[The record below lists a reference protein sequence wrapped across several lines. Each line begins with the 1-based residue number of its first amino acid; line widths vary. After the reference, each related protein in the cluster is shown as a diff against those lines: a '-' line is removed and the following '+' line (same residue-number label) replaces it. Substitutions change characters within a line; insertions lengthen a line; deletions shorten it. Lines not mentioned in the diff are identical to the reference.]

1 MPFTHYL
8 NGKDIMRAYP
18 CFKNLPDSYQA
29 VFAPDNGSI
38 NVPLV
43 LRTLYD
49 LAAAH
54 GAQLV

>member
-8 NGKDIMRAYP
+8 NGKDIMKAYP

-49 LAAAH
+49 LAATN
-54 GAQLV
+54 GA